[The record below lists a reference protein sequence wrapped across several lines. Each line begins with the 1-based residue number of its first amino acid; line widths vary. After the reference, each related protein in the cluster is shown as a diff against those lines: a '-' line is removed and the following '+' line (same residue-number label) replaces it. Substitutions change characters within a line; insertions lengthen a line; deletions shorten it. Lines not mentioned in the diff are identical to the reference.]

1 MARLGLALLRW
12 KIEGHAWLEQVWENR
27 WCGIALTAIGAA
39 GCLSC
44 VLWVPAPGVSVAI
57 MGLAAALMAARTKAT
72 GAEKAAWMLIIS
84 TLLVTEVLAIHKDR
98 ELHDEQIALL
108 FKQGENIKGQAETK
122 FGELGGKLEGEIDTG
137 KAILDKT
144 NSVMKLSEQKPAKYY
159 GRRFVRCCDPTGVER
174 TGSDSVD
181 DLQLREADARGSY
194 GYYSRPRIVG
204 FSSQSV
210 QYVPS

>member
-144 NSVMKLSEQKPAKYY
+144 NSVMKLSEQNLQNITGGDSFAVVTPQVWNGLVPIPLTIYNY
-159 GRRFVRCCDPTGVER
+159 G
-174 TGSDSVD
+174 
-181 DLQLREADARGSY
+181 ADARGSY
-194 GYYSRPRIVG
+194 GYYSRPRIEG